1 LTRAASRSSVA
12 SARPRRVRPFS
23 LALAPSSRLT
33 PHPSPQPPTPA
44 PQPPQQQAVVA
55 SYPVRP
61 LLTAHDAIPGALSE
75 GDRLR
80 ALCEYLSAVELH
92 SARAHF
98 AAGNAS
104 GGAACSLGVQAPLAV
119 ADCLA
124 SWQAA
129 VEAACADGS
138 VRFAA
143 TQPPD
148 GAAQRLSALRDAW
161 AQEEA
166 AWLALQGDADAAAA
180 AAQEA
185 TGPDQADTQMLMEQ
199 QAAVDAAVLRVC
211 SGSALGTLRKAV
223 EEAHLRLEL
232 QSDGVA
238 ALLTGADVLASR
250 AESAC
255 GALTASLQAAEN
267 RALAVQPDDS
277 PRAILRALAA

>member
-1 LTRAASRSSVA
+1 MQ
-12 SARPRRVRPFS
+12 
-23 LALAPSSRLT
+23 
-33 PHPSPQPPTPA
+33 HMQH
-44 PQPPQQQAVVA
+44 QPPQQQAVVD

-104 GGAACSLGVQAPLAV
+104 GGAACSLCVQAPLAV

-148 GAAQRLSALRDAW
+148 GAAQRLGALRDAW

-166 AWLALQGDADAAAA
+166 AWLALQADADVAAATAAAA

-185 TGPDQADTQMLMEQ
+185 TAPDQADTQLLMEQ
-199 QAAVDAAVLRVC
+199 QAAVDAAVMRVC